1 MSTPYMYNKK
11 CEEVELLERAARV
24 DLETLAQFMIL
35 HSFAT
40 GHGDSISGLLLEF
53 HPQLHALRSTIASQ
67 AKLLE
72 EAREAL
78 KGTFIDLVALRPII
92 AALIQSQHNV
102 ETWNLHEMLNA
113 MDASAAQ
120 ARDVLFLEGEL

>member
-53 HPQLHALRSTIASQ
+53 HPQLHALHTTIASQ

-72 EAREAL
+72 EAQPYLHNLRTTAERHLKKDPTYDAYLIREVLSNTIMIEERLRAAAALHDKL
-78 KGTFIDLVALRPII
+78 KGA
-92 AALIQSQHNV
+92 
-102 ETWNLHEMLNA
+102 
-113 MDASAAQ
+113 
-120 ARDVLFLEGEL
+120 